1 MEKLT
6 NTIEAI
12 LFASGKSV
20 PLADIAEKLNA
31 TKGEIKRSLD
41 ELKEKYGEEGG
52 IQLLLFNGKAQLG
65 SNPLYK
71 ESVEA
76 VLNPIREKELTR
88 TVLECAAIIAYK
100 QPITKTEIEL
110 LRGLNSDYAVR
121 VLLELNLITPCGRK
135 DAVGRPILYATTD
148 EFLKRFKLQ
157 SLEDLP
163 DYDALMAAIGRS
175 EEHDSY
181 LYARDEYAEVAA
193 ADGGDSIPQEPD
205 ESPQPPREESTGDG
219 YEIPDFLRGLDE
231 TDIVKISKTH
241 TPRNGGAFLA
251 EGAGSICFSDAL
263 IFFFRAHIMR
273 TWMSSMSVSCRSGR
287 QPSCFSF
294 PSLRI

>member
-1 MEKLT
+1 MDKLT

-12 LFASGKSV
+12 LFASGKAV
-20 PLADIAEKLNA
+20 PLSDISEKLNA
-31 TKGEIKRSLD
+31 TKGEVKKALE
-41 ELKEKYGEEGG
+41 ELKERYGEEGG

-88 TVLECAAIIAYK
+88 TILECAAIIAYK

-121 VLLELNLITPCGRK
+121 ALLELNLIYPCGRK

-148 EFLKRFKLQ
+148 EFLKRFKLH

-181 LYARDEYAEVAA
+181 LYARDEYHEETAA
-193 ADGGDSIPQEPD
+193 ADGSDSQAEKQD
-205 ESPQPPREESTGDG
+205 EKPETPREETTGDG

-231 TDIVKISKTH
+231 TDIVKIS
-241 TPRNGGAFLA
+241 
-251 EGAGSICFSDAL
+251 
-263 IFFFRAHIMR
+263 
-273 TWMSSMSVSCRSGR
+273 
-287 QPSCFSF
+287 
-294 PSLRI
+294 

>member
-1 MEKLT
+1 MDKLT

-12 LFASGKSV
+12 LFASGKAV
-20 PLADIAEKLNA
+20 PLADISEKLNA
-31 TKGEIKRSLD
+31 TKGEVKKALE
-41 ELKEKYGEEGG
+41 ELKERYGEEGG

-88 TVLECAAIIAYK
+88 TILECAAIIAYK

-121 VLLELNLITPCGRK
+121 ALLELNLIYPCGRK

-148 EFLKRFKLQ
+148 EFLKRFKLH

-181 LYARDEYAEVAA
+181 LYARDEYHEETAA
-193 ADGGDSIPQEPD
+193 ADGSDGQAEKPNEKPEAPGEEPK
-205 ESPQPPREESTGDG
+205 GDG
-219 YEIPDFLRGLDE
+219 YEIPDFLRGPDE
-231 TDIVKISKTH
+231 TDIIKIS
-241 TPRNGGAFLA
+241 
-251 EGAGSICFSDAL
+251 
-263 IFFFRAHIMR
+263 
-273 TWMSSMSVSCRSGR
+273 
-287 QPSCFSF
+287 
-294 PSLRI
+294 